1 MHFGWP
7 ITEIF
12 SFKEGSRFI
21 AATVVVMRQAIF
33 LASKQMLQQIIA
45 TAVACA
51 QLCYVSYS
59 LFYICKEGEF
69 EVIYSE
75 ILGFKWI

>member
-1 MHFGWP
+1 
-7 ITEIF
+7 
-12 SFKEGSRFI
+12 
-21 AATVVVMRQAIF
+21 
-33 LASKQMLQQIIA
+33 MLQQIVA

-75 ILGFKWI
+75 ILGFKWIYGCQISIRLR